1 MQTTTGRPD
10 RTLVVILSII
20 AAVVVLALV
29 VVFTRGTPAPLDPAT
44 PEGAVQ
50 AYTRAVIAGDRDASM
65 ALLVSSLR
73 NDCEQVEA
81 GQTRDLR
88 LTLISTRVTGNRA
101 VVRVSIATGY
111 GTGPFGSSSYE
122 TDDSFVLLQ
131 EDGDW
136 RIDTAPWQLMTCYNA
151 GSDQ

>member
-1 MQTTTGRPD
+1 
-10 RTLVVILSII
+10 
-20 AAVVVLALV
+20 
-29 VVFTRGTPAPLDPAT
+29 
-44 PEGAVQ
+44 
-50 AYTRAVIAGDRDASM
+50 
-65 ALLVSSLR
+65 
-73 NDCEQVEA
+73 
-81 GQTRDLR
+81 
-88 LTLISTRVTGNRA
+88 
-101 VVRVSIATGY
+101 VRVSIATGY